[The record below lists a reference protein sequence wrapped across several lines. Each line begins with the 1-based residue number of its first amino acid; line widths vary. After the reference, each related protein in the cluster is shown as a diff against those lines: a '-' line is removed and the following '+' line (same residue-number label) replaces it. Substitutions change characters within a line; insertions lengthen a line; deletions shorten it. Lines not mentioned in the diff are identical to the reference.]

1 MDRKRLGN
9 VQQTDLTEGRIN
21 DDFLFWLKTSGPN
34 WLLAVLVVACLVMG
48 WNWWQNR
55 SAQARDLAWA
65 ELDAADLPSSLKDV
79 AVKHA
84 DVGAVASFALLNAGD
99 RFLQSVVTGQRFDR
113 EATATDAQLTPAMR
127 LEWLNEA
134 DGLYTEV
141 IKNAQANPKAAAS
154 RGFEVS
160 ALFGRA
166 AVAESKGDV
175 ATAKTSLEAAQALA
189 GTEYPWVAGQAKARI
204 ETLGVISSPYPIPP
218 APPVAVLPDGTPLKL
233 PDGTSPTEA
242 DAMRLLMSDV
252 AKSAAQPVNAP
263 APTEVTP
270 AESAPA
276 AAPVPAP
283 APAPVPA
290 PAPAP

>member
-34 WLLAVLVVACLVMG
+34 WLLAILVVACLVMG
-48 WNWWQNR
+48 WNWWKNR
-55 SAQARDLAWA
+55 SEQARDLAWA

-113 EATATDAQLTPAMR
+113 EATATDAQLDPAMR

-134 DGLYTEV
+134 DALYSDV
-141 IKNAQANPKAAAS
+141 IKNAQANPKNGAS

-175 ATAKTSLEAAQALA
+175 AAAKVSLEAAQILA

-218 APPVAVLPDGTPLKL
+218 APPIALLPDGSPLKL
-233 PDGTSPTEA
+233 QDGSSPTDA
-242 DAMRLLMSDV
+242 DAMRLLLGDV
-252 AKSAAQPVNAP
+252 SKSMGQSAP
-263 APTEVTP
+263 AP
-270 AESAPA
+270 ALESAPA
-276 AAPVPAP
+276 PAP
-283 APAPVPA
+283 ESAPAPVPA